1 MNYKVYGKLMKY
13 DTDILAEHLSD
24 LRTQRQKGKL
34 TYVQLSEEIFD
45 KTGISISHSQLNK
58 YERLGNTEA
67 MSVNNLLAL
76 AEFYN
81 VSIEYLLGINDSKST
96 NVTDKH
102 TATKFGLTDKSMD
115 RLKSLKNNNTILLK
129 VVNCILEDDDFWKD
143 FPPLVSDYFEVSERK
158 NNLDFERKEL
168 EIAKFSLCELFKE
181 TLDRVFEKVRHP
193 SKKLFDIP
201 KKRRSTKIKR
211 EEQ

>member
-1 MNYKVYGKLMKY
+1 MNYEVYGKLMKY

-24 LRTQRQKGKL
+24 LRTQRKKGKL
-34 TYVQLSEEIFD
+34 TYVQLSEEIFE

-143 FPPLVSDYFEVSERK
+143 FPPLVSDFFDVSERK

-168 EIAKFSLCELFKE
+168 EISKFSLCELFKE
-181 TLDRVFEKVRHP
+181 TLDRVFEKVRP
-193 SKKLFDIP
+193 TSKKLFDIP
-201 KKRRSTKIKR
+201 KKRRSTKSKR

>member
-1 MNYKVYGKLMKY
+1 MNYEVYGKLMKY

-24 LRTQRQKGKL
+24 LRTQRKKGKL

-115 RLKSLKNNNTILLK
+115 RLKSLKSNNPILLK

-143 FPPLVSDYFEVSERK
+143 FPPLVSDFFEVSERK
-158 NNLDFERKEL
+158 NNLNFERKEL

-201 KKRRSTKIKR
+201 KKRRSTKSKR

>member
-1 MNYKVYGKLMKY
+1 MKY

-102 TATKFGLTDKSMD
+102 ATTKFGLTDKSMD

-143 FPPLVSDYFEVSERK
+143 FPPLVSDFFEVSERK

-201 KKRRSTKIKR
+201 KKSRSTKSKR

>member
-143 FPPLVSDYFEVSERK
+143 FPPLVSDFFEVSERK

-201 KKRRSTKIKR
+201 KKRRSTKSKR